1 MKQKNQKLR
10 NLKLQKK
17 LQSSFLPIVRA
28 FLIANIIALL
38 GIVMI
43 HANMRRFYNESY
55 QNMKLQL
62 EIRENVKVSERYVL
76 WAITSTGESQKE
88 MLANAN
94 ASSEVIMEKVAALK
108 ENFND
113 EEKLLALQDAVVGVT
128 TEGEKIVTAL
138 QSGDSE
144 GAFKNYNSTYKEASE
159 NMQKVLGEIGEAAD
173 AQADTAYSRIRNLVP
188 LLVIV
193 IVVVAVV
200 SIILCGKQ
208 VITLTGLF
216 LEPVREL
223 QKAAHQLKA
232 GDLDVQIAYNNTD
245 EFGDLARDF
254 QDACVQM
261 RTIIEDMG
269 YLLTKMSDGNFNIDS
284 QSEDEYIGNF
294 EALIHNIDKVNSQLS
309 VTLNQ
314 INEASAQ
321 VMTGSG
327 QLANSAQS
335 LAEGA
340 TEQAGAVQQLM
351 ATISNVTN
359 IAEEGAEGAEGAAK
373 AAKSSAENA
382 ARSRE
387 DITALRSAMDRIS
400 DTSKEI
406 ENIIT
411 AIEDIASQTNLLSL
425 NASIEAARAGEAGR
439 GFAVVADQIGKL
451 ATDSAQS
458 AITTRELIGK
468 SLLEIENGNQIVD
481 KTMVTIASVL
491 ESMEQFSS
499 IADNA
504 AQSSKMQASMMKEV
518 EAGIEQISTVVE
530 NNSASAEE
538 TSAISEELSA
548 QAQSLEHMV
557 AAFELRRS

>member
-1 MKQKNQKLR
+1 MKQRLR

-17 LQSSFLPIVRA
+17 LQKAFLPIVRA
-28 FLIANIIALL
+28 FLIANVVALL

-43 HANMRRFYNESY
+43 HANTRRFYNESY

-62 EIRENVKVSERYVL
+62 EIRENVKASERYVL

-88 MLANAN
+88 MLTNAN
-94 ASSEVIMEKVAALK
+94 ASAESIMEKVAALK

-113 EEKLLALQDAVVGVT
+113 EEKLLALQDAAVGVT
-128 TEGEKIVTAL
+128 AEGEKIVTAL

-144 GAFKNYNSTYKEASE
+144 GAFKNYNSSYKEASE

-188 LLVIV
+188 MIVFV

-208 VITLTGLF
+208 VIILTGLF

-223 QKAAHQLKA
+223 QKAAHQLKT
-232 GDLDVQIAYNNTD
+232 GDLDVQIAYDNTD
-245 EFGDLARDF
+245 EFGDLAKDF

-294 EALIHNIDKVNSQLS
+294 GALIHNIDKVNSQLS

-382 ARSRE
+382 AKSRE

-557 AAFELRRS
+557 ASFELRRS